1 MVDYETGEEI
11 HKISPEWLG
20 VPESKEALRKKKK
33 NLTMIR
39 ICQGTLESIERAPH
53 DRSWNDLSKK
63 IIKEY
68 WIITRSKKINIH
80 PAVHAEPHI

>member
-33 NLTMIR
+33 
-39 ICQGTLESIERAPH
+39 SH
-53 DRSWNDLSKK
+53 NDKDMSRH
-63 IIKEY
+63 
-68 WIITRSKKINIH
+68 TGVN
-80 PAVHAEPHI
+80 